1 MYRSNGNF
9 EAFARPPKRDAGPDR
24 KVHLVGGGLAG
35 LAAAVFLIRD
45 GGVPGD
51 SITVYEELQIPGGSC
66 DGLFDEHKGFIIRGG
81 REMEAHFETLW
92 DLFRSVPSLDTPD
105 ASVLDDMYWAHKSD
119 PSTNPNRAIHNRG
132 KRIEE
137 MNELTLTPG
146 AIQEIL
152 NLALTREQDLDDK
165 RIDEFFGEEF
175 FASNFW
181 LYWATMFAFEPW
193 ASAMEMRRYL
203 LRFVHHIATLADLS
217 SLRFARYNQ
226 YESLIKPLVAHLESH
241 GVVFRSATQVLDVLV
256 TDAGGSKTVTEIELL
271 VGATT
276 GDTTGVAAGSAGLGN
291 RGTTEKIAVGPDDLV
306 LITNGSI
313 TESSTFGDNDTPAPV
328 VTDRGGAWKLW
339 KTMAERDRAF
349 GRPEKFC
356 ENIPEANWTISA
368 TVTLTDDRIAPYLQK
383 ISGRD
388 PRDGRIV
395 TGGPCTIKDSNW
407 LYGYTMSRQ
416 PHFAAQDPKQ
426 ELVVWLY
433 GLFSDKPGNY
443 VNKTIRECTGAELTA
458 EWLYHLGVPIDE
470 IDELARTSARTV
482 PCNMPYIS
490 SYFMP
495 RALGDRPQVVPKGS
509 RNLAFIGNFAET
521 ERDTVFTTEY
531 SVRTAM
537 EAVYT
542 LLDVDRAVPEVFA
555 SSFDVR
561 TLLQA
566 LYYLNDRKPL
576 AEIPLPLG
584 GKLIEKAALKKIKGT
599 YLEELLQ
606 DARLL

>member
-9 EAFARPPKRDAGPDR
+9 EAFARPPKREWPGDR

-45 GGVPGD
+45 GGVTGKA
-51 SITVYEELQIPGGSC
+51 ITVYEELTIPGGSC
-66 DGLFDEHKGFIIRGG
+66 DGLLDEHKGFIIRGG

-92 DLFRSVPSLDTPD
+92 DLFRSVPSLNTPD
-105 ASVLDDMYWAHKSD
+105 ASVLDEMYWIHKAD
-119 PSTNPNRAIHNRG
+119 PSTNPNRAIHDRG
-132 KRIEE
+132 QRIEK
-137 MNELTLTPG
+137 MSDLTLTPR
-146 AIQEIL
+146 AVQEIL
-152 NLALTREQDLDDK
+152 HLALTREEDLDDK

-203 LRFVHHIATLADLS
+203 LRFVHHIAALADLS
-217 SLRFARYNQ
+217 SLRFAQYNQ
-226 YESLIKPLVAHLESH
+226 YESLIEPLVAHLRSE
-241 GVVFRSATQVLDVLV
+241 GVVFRNATQVLDVLV
-256 TDAGGSKTVTEIELL
+256 TDAGGRKTVTELELL

-276 GDTTGVAAGSAGLGN
+276 GGTAGEAAASAGLGN
-291 RGTTEKIAVGPDDLV
+291 DGTTEKVAVAPEDLV
-306 LITNGSI
+306 IITNGSI

-339 KTMAERDRAF
+339 KTMATRDRAF
-349 GRPEKFC
+349 GYPEKFS

-368 TVTLTDDRIAPYLQK
+368 TVTLTDDKIAPYIEK
-383 ISGRD
+383 ITGRD
-388 PRDGRIV
+388 PRGGKII
-395 TGGPCTIKDSNW
+395 TGGPCSIKDSSW
-407 LYGYTMSRQ
+407 LYGFTMSRQ
-416 PHFAAQDPKQ
+416 PHFAAQDPARQ
-426 ELVVWLY
+426 LVVWLY
-433 GLFSDKPGNY
+433 GLFSDKPGDY
-443 VNKTIRECTGAELTA
+443 VKKTIRECTGAELTA
-458 EWLYHLGVPIDE
+458 EWLYHIGVPVDQID
-470 IDELARTSARTV
+470 DLARNSANTV

-495 RALGDRPQVVPKGS
+495 RALGDRPKVVPDGS
-509 RNLAFIGNFAET
+509 QNLAFIGNFAET

-542 LLDVDRAVPEVFA
+542 LLDVDRAVPEVFG

-561 TLLQA
+561 VLLQA

-576 AEIPLPLG
+576 SEIPLPFG
-584 GKLIEKAALKKIKGT
+584 GKLIEKAALKKIEGT
-599 YLEELLQ
+599 YLDQLLQ
-606 DARLL
+606 QADLI